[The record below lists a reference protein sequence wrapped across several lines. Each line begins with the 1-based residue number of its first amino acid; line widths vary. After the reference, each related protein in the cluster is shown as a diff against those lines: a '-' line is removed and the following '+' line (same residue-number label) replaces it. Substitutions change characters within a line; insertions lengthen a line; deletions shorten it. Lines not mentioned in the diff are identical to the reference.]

1 MESAF
6 ARVTCVGG
14 WLQELEAS
22 DLEEYCADAGVR
34 LGFVPANASL
44 SPEHLHSSDDATFAP
59 FSTDDPLRDGDM
71 DEGLADEMR
80 EKLNKLIGEGGGH
93 GGGEG
98 EGEVEGEGQGEKK
111 Q

>member
-1 MESAF
+1 M
-6 ARVTCVGG
+6 
-14 WLQELEAS
+14 EAS
-22 DLEEYCADAGVR
+22 DLEEFCTDAGVR

-59 FSTDDPLRDGDM
+59 FSSDDPLRDGDM

-80 EKLNKLIGEGGGH
+80 EKLNKLIGEGK
-93 GGGEG
+93 GEG
-98 EGEVEGEGQGEKK
+98 EGEEEGQGQGHGQGRGEK